1 MKTVVAAHDEGPVR
15 VVTLTRPPGNA
26 LGLSVLESLRGE
38 IDRAAGE
45 ARVRAV
51 VLASGLPKYFSCGL
65 DLVEIMG
72 LPEEE
77 RPRAFE
83 GLLNCYRALLSAPK
97 PVVGALSGAAI
108 LGGWILAMGCDWRI
122 MAEES
127 GKAALSEVR
136 LGLTPTPA
144 LVSRLSALSNDARVV
159 KDMVLRGKTLRAGDV
174 LAAGLVDEVV
184 PEAEV
189 AERALALAKRLAKSA
204 PAAFASLKKGL
215 NAPFLDEELW
225 RLSMSEFA
233 VLIAGPE
240 AREGMAAMRD
250 KRRPRWEG

>member
-1 MKTVVAAHDEGPVR
+1 MTLAARDEGSVR
-15 VVTLTRPPGNA
+15 VLSLTRPPGNT
-26 LGLSVLESLRGE
+26 LGLSVLAELRAG
-38 IDRAAGE
+38 ISAA
-45 ARVRAV
+45 ADAPKVRAL
-51 VLASGLPKYFSCGL
+51 VLGSGLPKYFSSGL
-65 DLVEIMG
+65 DLAEIMA
-72 LPEEE
+72 LPEEQ

-83 GLLNCYRALLSAPK
+83 ALLGCYRALLLAPK
-97 PVVGALSGAAI
+97 PVVGALSGAAL
-108 LGGWILAMGCDWRI
+108 LGGWIVAMGCDWRV

-127 GKAALSEVR
+127 GKVSLSEIR

-144 LVSRLSALSNDARVV
+144 LVTRLSALANDQRVV
-159 KDMVLRGKTLRAGDV
+159 KEMVLRGKTLRAAEA

-215 NAPFLDEELW
+215 NAPFLDEGLW
-225 RLSMSEFA
+225 SRSLAEFG
-233 VLIAGPE
+233 VLIAGAE

-250 KRRPRWEG
+250 KRRPRWED